1 MIFSKYLN
9 IKYFLI
15 AFLIGITF
23 VYFSGSDKKE
33 IIIYPNPYEVIQYK
47 DKTNNCFVFKPK
59 QVKCPD
65 DISKIKTFPFQ

>member
-9 IKYFLI
+9 IKIFLI

-23 VYFSGSDKKE
+23 VYLSGIDKKE

-47 DKTNNCFVFKPK
+47 DNTDNCFIFKPK
-59 QVKCPD
+59 EVNCPD